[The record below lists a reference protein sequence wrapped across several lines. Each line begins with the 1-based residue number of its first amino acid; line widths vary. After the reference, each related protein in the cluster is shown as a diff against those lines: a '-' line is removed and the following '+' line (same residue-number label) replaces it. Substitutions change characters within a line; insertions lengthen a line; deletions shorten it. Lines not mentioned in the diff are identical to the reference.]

1 MFSLGRYNSIKI
13 FISLPGTLVPKATK
27 VMAVTESF
35 SLMVQP
41 NELAKSVIIPVRI
54 PIHIIDITK
63 HHHPPP

>member
-1 MFSLGRYNSIKI
+1 M
-13 FISLPGTLVPKATK
+13 PKATK